1 MEEGGAEAEPVS
13 FDPKL
18 IEALLRKHWQADAAG
33 QHATPRNLPT
43 FIEAVDDLNLM
54 SRSVERRT
62 SSPPFPPTHP
72 PAPPRPQVSSLRGSL
87 PRKPYRR

>member
-33 QHATPRNLPT
+33 QRRDRPRN
-43 FIEAVDDLNLM
+43 
-54 SRSVERRT
+54 S
-62 SSPPFPPTHP
+62 
-72 PAPPRPQVSSLRGSL
+72 
-87 PRKPYRR
+87 